1 MFVVAIGW
9 YDSHRFLQL
18 GPWRQLFQVCLRKYV
33 DSGSRVIAKLQYLVD
48 CSRGD
53 VEVCLLAALYTKL
66 VTPSDSSSS
75 LRWCTF
81 LFGLC
86 LYLAGGSGW
95 SVCWGAGP
103 TAHMLAE
110 NGRQRKS
117 YSTSCMCCSGSCM
130 QDSSDGHQG
139 VAMCHQS
146 YDIFVEVGLGA
157 GDALFQCWRN

>member
-95 SVCWGAGP
+95 SVCWGAGHNCP
-103 TAHMLAE
+103 HAGWE
-110 NGRQRKS
+110 RQTEEKLFYFMHVLQWQLYAGQLRWP
-117 YSTSCMCCSGSCM
+117 SGC
-130 QDSSDGHQG
+130 GHVPPELWHFCWG
-139 VAMCHQS
+139 WFGSWWC
-146 YDIFVEVGLGA
+146 FVSVLT
-157 GDALFQCWRN
+157 